1 MAHGNVG
8 LEERRS
14 MQEQGQAKDGR
25 IARRLGNRARIL
37 DALFALI
44 QAGTYHPT
52 LKQIAAQAGVTPR
65 TLLNHF
71 PDGSSLLLAA
81 AEHGRR
87 LAEATLPALPTVS
100 DPEQRVREFFRSAA
114 AFYDGFAATRW
125 SVATNPASLSVFE
138 ASGYKGVALG
148 ILGRRILELFSSF
161 DVQLDPV
168 MRRALSMITDP
179 LTWRL
184 LRVQQGLSRSDAVQ
198 AMSASVVALGFAA
211 QRRGQGAARKRAAA
225 KTKRVPRAGR
235 AKKRGSNGVVSRV
248 STEVRASSRGSARA
262 ADRGRGTR

>member
-1 MAHGNVG
+1 
-8 LEERRS
+8 
-14 MQEQGQAKDGR
+14 MQDKGQAKDGR

-44 QAGTYHPT
+44 QSGTYHPT

-87 LAEATLPALPTVS
+87 LAEAALPPLPTTA
-100 DPEQRVREFFRSAA
+100 DPEQRVRDFFRTAS

-125 SVATNPASLSVFE
+125 SVATNPASLSLFE

-148 ILGRRILELFSSF
+148 ILGRRILELLSSF
-161 DVQLDPV
+161 DAQLDPV
-168 MRRALSMITDP
+168 LRRALSMITDP
-179 LTWRL
+179 LAWRL
-184 LRVQQGLSRSDAVQ
+184 LRVQQGLSRSDAAQ
-198 AMSASVVALGFAA
+198 AMAASVIALGFAA
-211 QRRGQGAARKRAAA
+211 QRRAQSPRKRAAKA
-225 KTKRVPRAGR
+225 KPTPRSSASAKRS
-235 AKKRGSNGVVSRV
+235 SNGAARRGTRAAHAT
-248 STEVRASSRGSARA
+248 TELRFAGRGSARA